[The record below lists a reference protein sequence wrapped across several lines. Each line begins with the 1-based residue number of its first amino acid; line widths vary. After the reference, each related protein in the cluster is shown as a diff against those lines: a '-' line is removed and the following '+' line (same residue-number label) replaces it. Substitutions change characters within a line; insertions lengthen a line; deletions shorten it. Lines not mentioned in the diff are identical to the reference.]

1 MKILAIVS
9 TLVLALA
16 FAQADDDI
24 SIEEFEKEFHQL
36 TNDKSIEEQEAEAL
50 EDSEKVIDEINEE
63 YKEGKEKFFEKVNPM
78 SDVPEDELEDPEDF
92 KGMAFPVRLV
102 FYSIRSGCWL

>member
-1 MKILAIVS
+1 MKFLAIIS
-9 TLVLALA
+9 TLALVLALA
-16 FAQADDDI
+16 QADDI

-63 YKEGKEKFFEKVNPM
+63 YKEGKETFFEKVNPM

-92 KGMAFPVRLV
+92 KGMMHDAFVI
-102 FYSIRSGCWL
+102 S